1 MLYAPYHH
9 ITTLWRY
16 ALYRYKIKAKLI
28 CIRKT
33 VSQHPGRVLDEYLN
47 KKGLSQKDLERA
59 IFVDYTGINGL
70 IRGRRAI
77 TANTALRLA
86 KFLGTTPEFWLEL
99 QMQYDL
105 ARAAQENAEVLQKIE
120 LWKG

>member
-1 MLYAPYHH
+1 MRYITILQHYGDMRYVSIRLKISFNH
-9 ITTLWRY
+9 IG
-16 ALYRYKIKAKLI
+16 KS
-28 CIRKT
+28 
-33 VSQHPGRVLDEYLN
+33 VSQHPGKVLDEYLN

-105 ARAAQENAEVLQKIE
+105 VRATQENAEVLQKIE
-120 LWKG
+120 SWKG